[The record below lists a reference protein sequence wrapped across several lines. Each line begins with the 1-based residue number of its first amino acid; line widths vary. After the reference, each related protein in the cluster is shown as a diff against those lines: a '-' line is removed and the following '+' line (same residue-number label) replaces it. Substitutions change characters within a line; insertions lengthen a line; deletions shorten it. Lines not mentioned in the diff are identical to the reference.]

1 MPVIARD
8 IRYPGTPTCFDVVQ
22 DALVELWTDA
32 EDVGPTDR
40 MLFETALIEIVGNL
54 VEHARQPDGGPV
66 DVHMQLLV
74 HPDRIE
80 ATMRDNG
87 VPSSVES
94 TTADMPDEFAEGG
107 RGLALASAVA
117 DLAHVREDDGNTW
130 TIIRHRSD

>member
-1 MPVIARD
+1 MPVIARA

-54 VEHARQPDGGPV
+54 VEHARRSDGQPV

-74 HPDRIE
+74 HPDRVE
-80 ATMRDNG
+80 ARMRDDG
-87 VPSSVES
+87 VPSPVES
-94 TTADMPDEFAEGG
+94 AAEMPDQFAEGG

-117 DLAHVREDDGNTW
+117 DLGHVREDDGNTW
-130 TIIRHRSD
+130 TIIRHRSG